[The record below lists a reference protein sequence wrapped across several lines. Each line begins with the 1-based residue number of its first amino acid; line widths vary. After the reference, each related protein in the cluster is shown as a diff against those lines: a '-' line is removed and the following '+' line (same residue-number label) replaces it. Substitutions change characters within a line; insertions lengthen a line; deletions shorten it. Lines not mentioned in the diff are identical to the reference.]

1 MQLLQAG
8 LFSKNPTA
16 ALMSINQHTTML
28 PGGKHKPCPSHSDWN
43 LLKI

>member
-28 PGGKHKPCPSHSDWN
+28 PGGSTPCPSHSDWN